1 MLGLDDRTGA
11 LDPGLYADLVVCDEE
26 FRLRA
31 VMRQGQ
37 WLSSPCGP
45 TR

>member
-1 MLGLDDRTGA
+1 VLGLGHRTGA
-11 LDPGLYADLVVCDEE
+11 LGPGLAADLVVCDDE

-37 WLSSPCGP
+37 WLAGP
-45 TR
+45 P